1 MHKFDLE
8 KRTLI
13 FTKNVINLC
22 KRLPKNSMN
31 SRLVGQIVGSA
42 GSIGANY
49 REANDCLGGK
59 DFVLRLKIARKEA
72 KETTYWLKLIEEAN
86 DGIHSDIEKLLKES
100 IELTNILST
109 IIKKFNLD

>member
-1 MHKFDLE
+1 MHEFDLE

-13 FTKNVINLC
+13 FTKNIINLC

-31 SRLVGQIVGSA
+31 SRLVGQVVGSA

-49 REANDCLGGK
+49 REANDCLGEK

-72 KETTYWLKLIEEAN
+72 KETTYWLELLEEAN
-86 DGIHSDIEKLLKES
+86 DGIHSDTEKLLKES
-100 IELTNILST
+100 IELTNILSA
-109 IIKKFNLD
+109 IIKKFKLN